1 MVALLI
7 GAMMSVTVIRGIVI
21 TETLNQANEQAVVA
35 FGMCKAKMEDAM
47 GRHFEDVVASN
58 FPRERDIPLTHLG
71 GTVHIPIECTR
82 WTSIAE
88 QSDPTRKIIR
98 THVQWEYRGKR
109 FRSSVTGV
117 KYPK

>member
-7 GAMMSVTVIRGIVI
+7 GAMMSVTVIRGIII

-35 FGMCKAKMEDAM
+35 FGMCKAQLEDAM
-47 GRHFEDVVASN
+47 GRHFDDVERSN
-58 FPRERDIPLTHLG
+58 FPRERNIPLTHLG
-71 GTVHIPIECTR
+71 GTDHVPITCTR

-88 QSDPTRKIIR
+88 KSNPMRKIIR
-98 THVQWEYRGKR
+98 THIQWEYRGKR